1 MKLANYLNKFKPLRG
16 ARKEKQAFTLVEIIV
31 ILFIISVG
39 LLGVLSLVIQN
50 IQSQVVNKNNIIAYQ
65 LAQEGIELVRKT
77 RDTNWFQGGSS
88 WNDNLANGN
97 YYMDYSHQI
106 PISISGDNDANL
118 YIASYSNGTFF
129 YTHSS
134 PGNRK
139 TNFSREIELQSL
151 DASSMLVKVKVIW
164 RERDKESIYDLETIL
179 YDWI

>member
-1 MKLANYLNKFKPLRG
+1 MRLSLNKLKNLRG
-16 ARKEKQAFTLVEIIV
+16 NRKEKKAFTLVEIIV

-50 IQSQVVNKNNIIAYQ
+50 IQSQVINKNNIIAYQ

-77 RDTNWFQGGSS
+77 RDANWLQGGVS
-88 WNDNLANGN
+88 WNDSLSNGN
-97 YYMDYSHQI
+97 YYMDYSHQA
-106 PISISGDNDANL
+106 PISISGNSNSANL
-118 YIASYSNGTFF
+118 YIESYSDGSFF

-134 PGNRK
+134 SGNRK

-151 DASSMLVKVKVIW
+151 GANRMLVKVKVIW
-164 RERDKESIYDLETIL
+164 KERDKESNYNLETIL